1 MIKPSSHR
9 IIETVLIKT
18 NFNFYKNFQPKSL
31 FLQLSQTIKL
41 QKFKRMFPLKFNATI
56 YFDIISD
63 TIVYNIE
70 VRVGIVLHII
80 IIKSCTGIVR

>member
-18 NFNFYKNFQPKSL
+18 KSL